1 VNREK
6 KVLDLKDIE
15 LNEIFKAFKK
25 GLERIYSKIPFLNT
39 HKRVK
44 T

>member
-1 VNREK
+1 MNREK

-25 GLERIYSKIPFLNT
+25 GLDQFIAKYHF
-39 HKRVK
+39 
-44 T
+44 

>member
-15 LNEIFKAFKK
+15 HNEIFKAFKK
-25 GLERIYSKIPFLNT
+25 GFERCRAKTPFSNSR
-39 HKRVK
+39 KG
-44 T
+44 